1 MSFNML
7 EPEAEPVCECSYDE
21 TLDRMDWE
29 DCPYH
34 WELTDEP
41 NLPATSVVKNRQPRG
56 VDHRQRED
64 AA

>member
-7 EPEAEPVCECSYDE
+7 EPEEEPVCECWYDE
-21 TLDRMDWE
+21 TLDRMDRE
-29 DCPYH
+29 DRPFH

-41 NLPATSVVKNRQPRG
+41 RAAAASGVKDRQPRG
-56 VDHRQRED
+56 VDPGRRAD